1 MIKLNKPCNTAEQ
14 ITNLKS
20 VKSLNPTLSVTL
32 GSTTDEPVHPM
43 PEFPITQIN
52 YNNKQAYLNMQQ
64 SEELVYFIKHCH
76 TLVFH
81 LTTETK
87 EIPTNTAFGQI
98 TYVCTQAASIAF
110 FTTGATGS
118 ASVQI
123 CRHPTVCRL
132 LTAVYQPHAAST
144 GSLGIILLLV
154 YFSHHFPSF
163 NPFNHNLL
171 THHPAIQL

>member
-1 MIKLNKPCNTAEQ
+1 MIKLNKQCNIAVQ

-110 FTTGATGS
+110 FYNRSYWISKRADLQTSYCMQATYCCLP
-118 ASVQI
+118 ASCGQY
-123 CRHPTVCRL
+123 RKLRYHT
-132 LTAVYQPHAAST
+132 ST
-144 GSLGIILLLV
+144 CVFQSS
-154 YFSHHFPSF
+154 FSIF
-163 NPFNHNLL
+163 
-171 THHPAIQL
+171 